1 MSSTFVDQDI
11 SFSGKELF
19 MFEVFNI
26 NQLLITNDYNR
37 VFGTNAETTKR
48 LIQIFIHFLGEQI
61 KTKDDIQ
68 IKNARLFM
76 KYIYNFIVLF
86 IVGNGVDDFKYIDND
101 NLQNAIVNIHKI
113 IDYIDAIDKYE
124 TINVNDIIEGYFYN
138 KNLEDIIGFSLQTIE
153 MSDEENTN
161 ADLEETLSNE
171 ENDINDDEQ
180 PLIEDDND
188 INENENDIYENEN
201 QLVDNDDEENPEPIE
216 LEIGN

>member
-1 MSSTFVDQDI
+1 MSSSFVDQDI
-11 SFSGKELF
+11 TFSGKELF

-26 NQLLITNDYNR
+26 NQLLITNDYTR

-61 KTKDDIQ
+61 NTKDDIQ

-76 KYIYNFIVLF
+76 KYIYNCIVLF

-101 NLQNAIVNIHKI
+101 NIQNAIVNIHKI

-161 ADLEETLSNE
+161 SDLEEILSNE

-180 PLIEDDND
+180 PLIEDDNE
-188 INENENDIYENEN
+188 ENEINENEN